1 MRNEKRN
8 WVGQRVTWDGCGLDI
23 NNLTRS
29 LWCSQ
34 IDYFSGSISNKQYK
48 YVENETLLIGLSK
61 QKNGLVYIAGE
72 RFLERFVSL
81 SFWEHFIP
89 ILMHGGTKLQLTS
102 ASTHISL
109 RERDIRRDKTS
120 VSRQLDSL
128 RRQKEMNCLTC
139 KSRDGLYLYICHTWA
154 HLSNCQSFPVFA
166 LPWLYSE

>member
-1 MRNEKRN
+1 
-8 WVGQRVTWDGCGLDI
+8 
-23 NNLTRS
+23 
-29 LWCSQ
+29 
-34 IDYFSGSISNKQYK
+34 
-48 YVENETLLIGLSK
+48 
-61 QKNGLVYIAGE
+61 VYIAGE
-72 RFLERFVSL
+72 RLLERFVSL

-139 KSRDGLYLYICHTWA
+139 KSRDGLYLYICHT
-154 HLSNCQSFPVFA
+154 
-166 LPWLYSE
+166 